1 MYYAKSNPQETLKE
15 HTDELVNQIK
25 YLKEISQKQVAR
37 ITTLEDEEFWRL
49 LEIACK
55 YHDTGK
61 IFTPFQNLILNK
73 IGEKEI
79 STEFNYNDI
88 KHEQLSPALIPIDDL
103 SLTEQEE
110 KLLVQAIY
118 YHHERKQINEDKI
131 LINKIIKNDLISKIE
146 SASKELEI
154 KLNKDPNTLYLTLVG
169 DKKRINSLHKLYI
182 DYVLL
187 KGFLHR
193 LDYSASAH
201 IQVEDTYNEKI
212 SDYIEEFFKQ
222 HHFRENELQEFAKD
236 NQENNVVA
244 VGSTGLGKTEAA
256 LMWAQGDKT
265 FFTLPLRISI
275 NAIFDR
281 IKDVI
286 NYKSVGLLHS
296 TALDYLEEED
306 TEFEI
311 SNEAWE
317 QSKNLSYRITTCTID
332 QIFPFVFK
340 YKGYERIYST
350 LAYSKV
356 IIDEIQAYDPEITAI
371 ILKGLQM
378 INNIGGKFMI
388 MTATLPRIY
397 KDKLEEMKINF
408 EYKEVPS
415 KLERHKIKI
424 EKEDILDGCEIINEK
439 GKNKKVLIIANTVNK
454 AIEIYKKML
463 KDNNE
468 NVHLL
473 HARFIAKDRAKLEK
487 EIKEFSDN
495 KEKNGVWITTQLVE
509 ASLDIDFDYLYTEMS
524 TLDSLFQRLGRCY
537 RKRKFDM
544 EEPNV
549 YIFTEKNS
557 GISGTNHKN
566 DSVYDKK
573 IYEISKELLE
583 NYDSKILEE
592 KQKMKLVD
600 ELYSKE
606 KLKNSE
612 FLKNFEDGM
621 KALDNIIDYDVDKEK
636 AQQLLRKIESYT
648 VIPKSIYDENM
659 ELFDEYKNEKDREKK
674 RKLRREINRL
684 TTNISSGQMW
694 KVREYVVNSIEI
706 EGIKVLNLKYDNKMG
721 LLLEDDED
729 YDSDSRFL

>member
-1 MYYAKSNPQETLKE
+1 MYYAKSNPRETLKE

-25 YLKEISQKQVAR
+25 YLKEISQRQVAK
-37 ITTLEDEEFWRL
+37 ITSLEDNEFWRL

-73 IGEKEI
+73 IEEKEI
-79 STEFNYNDI
+79 PTEFNYNDI

-103 SLTEQEE
+103 DLTEQEE

-118 YHHERKQINEDKI
+118 YHHERKQINEDRV
-131 LINKIIKNDLISKIE
+131 LINKIIKNDLMPKIE

-154 KLNKDPNTLYLTLVG
+154 KLNEDPNTLYLSLVG
-169 DKKRINSLHKLYI
+169 DNKRINSLHKLYI

-187 KGFLHR
+187 KGFSHR

-201 IQVEDTYNEKI
+201 IQVEDTCNEKI
-212 SDYIEEFFKQ
+212 SDYIEDFFKQ
-222 HHFRENELQEFAKD
+222 HHFIENELQEFAKD

-256 LMWAQGDKT
+256 LLWAQGDKA

-296 TALDYLEEED
+296 TAFDYLEEAG

-311 SNEAWE
+311 SNEEWE

-397 KDKLEEMKINF
+397 KNKLEEMKINF

-424 EKEDILDGCEIINEK
+424 EKEDILDSCEIISEK
-439 GKNKKVLIIANTVNK
+439 GKNKKVLVIANTVNK

-549 YIFTEKNS
+549 YIFTENNS
-557 GISGTNHKN
+557 GISGTIRKH

-600 ELYSKE
+600 ELYSEE
-606 KLKNSE
+606 KLKNSK
-612 FLKNFEDGM
+612 FLEKFEDGM
-621 KALDNIIDYDVDKEK
+621 KALDNIIDYDFDKKE
-636 AQQLLRKIESYT
+636 AQHLLRKIESHT

-674 RKLRREINRL
+674 RKFRREINKL
-684 TTNISSGQMW
+684 TTNISSGQMM

-706 EGIKVLNLKYDNKMG
+706 EGIKVLNLKYDNKTG

>member
-1 MYYAKSNPQETLKE
+1 MYYAKSNPRETLKE

-25 YLKEISQKQVAR
+25 YLKEISQRQVAK
-37 ITTLEDEEFWRL
+37 ITSLEDNEFWRL

-73 IGEKEI
+73 IEEKEI
-79 STEFNYNDI
+79 PTEFNYNDI

-103 SLTEQEE
+103 DLTEQEE

-118 YHHERKQINEDKI
+118 YHHERKQINEDRV
-131 LINKIIKNDLISKIE
+131 LINKIIKNDLMPKLE

-154 KLNKDPNTLYLTLVG
+154 KLNKDPNTLYLSLVG
-169 DKKRINSLHKLYI
+169 DNKRINSLHKLYI

-222 HHFRENELQEFAKD
+222 HHFIENELQEFAKD

-256 LMWAQGDKT
+256 LLWAQGDKA

-296 TALDYLEEED
+296 TAFDYLEEAG

-311 SNEAWE
+311 SNEEWE

-424 EKEDILDGCEIINEK
+424 EKEDILDSCEIISEK
-439 GKNKKVLIIANTVNK
+439 GKNKKVLVIANTVNK

-463 KDNNE
+463 EENNE

-549 YIFTEKNS
+549 YIFTENNS
-557 GISGTNHKN
+557 GIG
-566 DSVYDKK
+566 SVYDKK

-600 ELYSKE
+600 ELYSEE
-606 KLKNSE
+606 KLKNSK
-612 FLKNFEDGM
+612 FLEKFEDGM
-621 KALDNIIDYDVDKEK
+621 KVLDNIIDYDVDKKE

-659 ELFDEYKNEKDREKK
+659 ELFDEYRNEKDREKK
-674 RKLRREINRL
+674 RKFRREINKL
-684 TTNISSGQMW
+684 TTNISSGQMM

-706 EGIKVLNLKYDNKMG
+706 EGIKVLNLKYDNKTG

>member
-25 YLKEISQKQVAR
+25 YLKEISQRQVAK
-37 ITTLEDEEFWRL
+37 ITSLEDNEFWRL

-73 IGEKEI
+73 IEEKEI
-79 STEFNYNDI
+79 PTEFNYNDI

-103 SLTEQEE
+103 DLTEQEE

-118 YHHERKQINEDKI
+118 YHHERKQINEDRV
-131 LINKIIKNDLISKIE
+131 LINKIIKNDLMPKLE

-154 KLNKDPNTLYLTLVG
+154 KLNKDPNTLYLSLVG
-169 DKKRINSLHKLYI
+169 DNKRINSLHKLYI

-201 IQVEDTYNEKI
+201 IQVEDTCDEKI
-212 SDYIEEFFKQ
+212 SDYIESFFSK
-222 HHFRENELQEFAKD
+222 HNFKENELQIFAKN

-256 LMWAQGDKT
+256 LLWAQGDKA

-296 TALDYLEEED
+296 TALDYLEEAE
-306 TEFEI
+306 TEFGI
-311 SNEAWE
+311 SNAEWE
-317 QSKNLSYRITTCTID
+317 QAKNLSYRITTCTID

-371 ILKGLQM
+371 ILKSLQM
-378 INNIGGKFMI
+378 ISNIGGRFMI

-397 KDKLEEMKINF
+397 KDKLEEMKLDF

-415 KLERHKIKI
+415 KLKRHKIKL
-424 EKEDILDGCEIINEK
+424 EKSDILDSCETIYEK
-439 GKNKKVLIIANTVNK
+439 AKNKKVLVIANTVNK
-454 AIEIYKKML
+454 AIEIYKKIL
-463 KDNNE
+463 EYNNK

-495 KEKNGVWITTQLVE
+495 KKENGVWITTQLVE

-537 RKRKFDM
+537 RKRKFDRN
-544 EEPNV
+544 EPNV
-549 YIFTEKNS
+549 HIFTEKNS
-557 GISGTNHKN
+557 GISSVYDKKN
-566 DSVYDKK
+566 NVYDKK
-573 IYEISKELLE
+573 IYEISKQLLE
-583 NYDSKILEE
+583 KYDEKLLKEE
-592 KQKMKLVD
+592 QKMMLVD

-606 KLKNSE
+606 KLKGSD
-612 FLKNFEDGM
+612 FLRNFEEGM
-621 KALDNIIDYDVDKEK
+621 KVLDNIIDYDVDKKE

-648 VIPKSIYDENM
+648 VIPKSIYDENI
-659 ELFDEYKNEKDREKK
+659 ELFDEYKNEKDREKR
-674 RKLRREINRL
+674 RKLKREMNKL
-684 TTNISSGQMW
+684 TTTISSGQMR
-694 KVREYVVNSIEI
+694 KVCEYVVNSIEI
-706 EGIKVLNLKYDNKMG
+706 EEIQVLNLKYDNKIG
-721 LLLEDDED
+721 LLLENDEE
-729 YDSDSRFL
+729 YDLDSRFL

>member
-1 MYYAKSNPQETLKE
+1 MFYAKSEPQETLKE
-15 HTDELVNQIK
+15 HTDELVKQIK
-25 YLKEISQKQVAR
+25 YLKKISNKQVAK
-37 ITTLEDEEFWRL
+37 ITSLRGEEFWRI
-49 LEIACK
+49 LELACK

-61 IFTPFQNLILNK
+61 IYTPFQNLILNK
-73 IGEKEI
+73 IGKKEI
-79 STEFNYNDI
+79 PTEFNYNDI

-103 SLTEQEE
+103 NLTEQVE
-110 KLLVQAIY
+110 KLLIQAIY
-118 YHHERKQINEDKI
+118 YHHERKQKNDDRD
-131 LINKIIKNDLISKIE
+131 LVNKIIKNDLMPKIT
-146 SASKELEI
+146 SASKELEME
-154 KLNKDPNTLYLTLVG
+154 LNEFPNTIYLSLVG
-169 DKKRINSLHKLYI
+169 DGKRINSLRKLYI

-201 IQVEDTYNEKI
+201 IQVEDTCDEKI
-212 SDYIEEFFKQ
+212 SDYIESFFIK
-222 HHFRENELQEFAKD
+222 HNFKENELQIFAKN

-256 LMWAQGDKT
+256 LMWAQGDKA

-281 IKDVI
+281 IKDII

-296 TALDYLEEED
+296 AALDYLEEAE
-306 TEFEI
+306 TEFGI
-311 SNEAWE
+311 SNAEWE
-317 QSKNLSYRITTCTID
+317 QAKNLSYRITTCTVD

-378 INNIGGKFMI
+378 ISNIGGRFMI

-397 KDKLEEMKINF
+397 KDKLEEMKIDF

-415 KLERHKIKI
+415 KLERHKIKL
-424 EKEDILDGCEIINEK
+424 EKSDIIDNCEAICEK
-439 GKNKKVLIIANTVNK
+439 AKNKKVLVIANTVNK
-454 AIEIYKKML
+454 AIEIYKKIL
-463 KDNNE
+463 EYNNK
-468 NVHLL
+468 NVRLL

-495 KEKNGVWITTQLVE
+495 KKENGVWITTQLVE

-544 EEPNV
+544 NEPNI

-557 GISGTNHKN
+557 GIS
-566 DSVYDKK
+566 SVYDKK

-583 NYDSKILEE
+583 KFDEKLLKEE
-592 KQKMKLVD
+592 QKMMLVD
-600 ELYSKE
+600 KLYSKE
-606 KLKNSE
+606 KLKDSD
-612 FLKNFEDGM
+612 FLRNFEEGM
-621 KALDNIIDYDVDKEK
+621 KVLDNIIDYDVDKKE

-648 VIPKSIYDENM
+648 VIPKSIYDENIK
-659 ELFDEYKNEKDREKK
+659 LFDEYKNEKDREKRRRLK
-674 RKLRREINRL
+674 REMNKL
-684 TTNISSGQMW
+684 TTTISSGQMR
-694 KVREYVVNSIEI
+694 KVREYAVNSIEI
-706 EGIKVLNLKYDNKMG
+706 EGIQVLNLKYDNKIG
-721 LLLEDDED
+721 LLLENDEE
-729 YDSDSRFL
+729 YDLDSRFL

>member
-1 MYYAKSNPQETLKE
+1 MYYAKSEPQEALKE
-15 HTDELVNQIK
+15 HTDSLVNQIK
-25 YLKEISQKQVAR
+25 TLKEISQKQVAK
-37 ITTLEDEEFWRL
+37 ITSLGNEEFWRL
-49 LEIACK
+49 LELACK

-73 IGEKEI
+73 IKEKEI
-79 STEFNYNDI
+79 PTDFNYNDI
-88 KHEQLSPALIPIDDL
+88 KHEQLSPALIPIDEL
-103 SLTEQEE
+103 NLTEQEE
-110 KLLVQAIY
+110 KLLIQAIY
-118 YHHERKQINEDKI
+118 YHHERKQINEDRE
-131 LINKIIKNDLISKIE
+131 LINKIIKKDLMPKIE
-146 SASKELEI
+146 SASSELGI
-154 KLNKDPNTLYLTLVG
+154 TLNASSEALYLSLVG
-169 DKKRINSLHKLYI
+169 DNKRINSLHKLYI

-201 IQVEDTYNEKI
+201 IQVEDISNEKV

-222 HHFRENELQEFAKD
+222 NHFKENKLQEFAKD
-236 NQENNVVA
+236 NRENNVVA

-256 LMWAQGDKT
+256 LLWTQGDKA

-281 IKDVI
+281 IKDMI
-286 NYKSVGLLHS
+286 QYKSVGLLHS
-296 TALDYLEEED
+296 TALDYLQEEG
-306 TEFEI
+306 TEFGI
-311 SNEAWE
+311 SNEEWE

-340 YKGYERIYST
+340 YKGYERIYAT

-397 KDKLEEMKINF
+397 KDKLKEMKINF
-408 EYKEVPS
+408 AYKEVPS
-415 KLERHKIKI
+415 ELERHKIKI
-424 EKEDILDGCEIINEK
+424 EREDILNSCEIISEK
-439 GKNKKVLIIANTVNK
+439 GKNKKVLVIANTVNK

-463 KDNNE
+463 KYDNK

-495 KEKNGVWITTQLVE
+495 KEKSGVWITTQLVE

-537 RKRKFDM
+537 RKRKLDM
-544 EEPNV
+544 EEPNI
-549 YIFTEKNS
+549 YIFTESNS
-557 GISGTNHKN
+557 GIG
-566 DSVYDKK
+566 SVYDKK

-583 NYDSKILEE
+583 DYDEKVLKEE
-592 KQKMKLVD
+592 QKMKLVD
-600 ELYSKE
+600 ELYSAE

-612 FLKNFEDGM
+612 FLEKFKAGM
-621 KALDNIIDYDVDKEK
+621 QVLDNIIDYDVDKKE
-636 AQQLLRKIESYT
+636 AQHLLRKIESYT
-648 VIPKSIYDENM
+648 VIPQSIYDENRK
-659 ELFDEYKNEKDREKK
+659 LFDQYKDETDREKK
-674 RKLRREINRL
+674 RKLKREINRL

-706 EGIKVLNLKYDNKMG
+706 EVT
-721 LLLEDDED
+721 
-729 YDSDSRFL
+729 

>member
-1 MYYAKSNPQETLKE
+1 MFYAKSEPQETLKE
-15 HTDELVNQIK
+15 HTDELVKQIK
-25 YLKEISQKQVAR
+25 YLKKISNKQVAK
-37 ITTLEDEEFWRL
+37 ITSLRGEEFWRI
-49 LEIACK
+49 LELACK

-61 IFTPFQNLILNK
+61 IYTPFQNLILNK
-73 IGEKEI
+73 IGKKEI
-79 STEFNYNDI
+79 PTEFNYNDI

-103 SLTEQEE
+103 NLTEQVE
-110 KLLVQAIY
+110 KLLIQAIY
-118 YHHERKQINEDKI
+118 YHHERKQKNDDRD
-131 LINKIIKNDLISKIE
+131 LVNKIIKNDLMPKIA
-146 SASKELEI
+146 SASEELEI
-154 KLNKDPNTLYLTLVG
+154 ELNKSPNTIYLSLVG
-169 DKKRINSLHKLYI
+169 DGKRINSLHKLYV

-201 IQVEDTYNEKI
+201 IQVEDTCDEKI
-212 SDYIEEFFKQ
+212 SDYIESFFSK
-222 HHFRENELQEFAKD
+222 HNFKENELQIFAKN

-256 LMWAQGDKT
+256 LLWAQGDKA

-296 TALDYLEEED
+296 TALDYLEEAE
-306 TEFEI
+306 TEFGI
-311 SNEAWE
+311 SNAEWE
-317 QSKNLSYRITTCTID
+317 QAKNLSYRITTCTID

-378 INNIGGKFMI
+378 ISNIGGRFMI
-388 MTATLPRIY
+388 MTVTLPRIY
-397 KDKLEEMKINF
+397 KDKLEEMKLDF

-415 KLERHKIKI
+415 KLKRHKIKL
-424 EKEDILDGCEIINEK
+424 EKSDILDSCETIYEK
-439 GKNKKVLIIANTVNK
+439 AKNKKVLVIANTVNK
-454 AIEIYKKML
+454 AIEIYKKIL
-463 KDNNE
+463 EYNNK

-495 KEKNGVWITTQLVE
+495 KKENGVWITTQLVE

-544 EEPNV
+544 NEPNI

-557 GISGTNHKN
+557 GIS
-566 DSVYDKK
+566 SVYDKK

-583 NYDSKILEE
+583 KFDEKLLKEE
-592 KQKMKLVD
+592 QKMMLVD
-600 ELYSKE
+600 KLYSKE
-606 KLKNSE
+606 KLKDSD
-612 FLKNFEDGM
+612 FLRNFEEGM
-621 KALDNIIDYDVDKEK
+621 KVLDNIIDYDVDKKE

-648 VIPKSIYDENM
+648 VIPKSIYDENIK
-659 ELFDEYKNEKDREKK
+659 LFDEYKNEKDREKRRRLK
-674 RKLRREINRL
+674 REMNKL
-684 TTNISSGQMW
+684 TTTISSGQMR
-694 KVREYVVNSIEI
+694 KVREYAVNSIEI
-706 EGIKVLNLKYDNKMG
+706 EGIQVLNLKYDNKIG
-721 LLLEDDED
+721 LLLENDEE
-729 YDSDSRFL
+729 YDLDSRFL